1 MNGCSPRSIAS
12 GRVVPS
18 GHTAQLNR
26 RRTEISSDP
35 IIDSSQPMPS
45 STAVVSSGA
54 TFCPETPVFE
64 TQAPRT
70 GGRTGRVLVPNSS
83 HGSIEGS
90 AQANRVLSSG
100 DEGDS
105 DMLPELTEQIR
116 KEEELRKKERA
127 QKELKEKK
135 LLWAAAQRKAT
146 EEKRKKAAAL
156 HDDDDEDELEIEVAM
171 ADSQSQSLEIVESQH
186 GQFNTGEQLRKAV
199 VKDRLHAAIS
209 PFKPS
214 SASKAPKE
222 FRHPRKS
229 MPTTDSLIE
238 FVGKTD
244 LLGVKSKPAVPKSRA
259 SMPMIKKP
267 STFGPLDLKSKLL
280 KDVRL
285 EDAKTRR
292 ERDEEWEG
300 RGGHAGRKQQIEQ
313 AAKLKQLGGEKALEE
328 WAKKGIEV
336 AEAGGM
342 VRAEAEYEDEEE
354 GEEEDEDYKPEEQD
368 ADGDAEMD
376 DDEQQG
382 ENAPAKVER
391 SRSSSVEPNTEDED
405 KENRVIEDKE
415 NVPPPRKARAA
426 LADNDD
432 LFSPHHSSEAE
443 EEPEDKEN
451 APPPRAQEDA
461 EDDVDDDDLFGLRPA
476 KKHTA
481 RRIVAD
487 EDEDEDSAV
496 PSKDEN
502 VPPRRSPLKFDAFDD
517 DERPP
522 RPEGLPFGGAGGK
535 MLMFNSSAE
544 SLVDGGAE
552 KGKTAAGIDDG
563 FDMSD
568 ADAEIEGDGFTQL
581 FALESVSVSRYH
593 FPRLPKLM
601 IV

>member
-1 MNGCSPRSIAS
+1 MDSDEEGEAVERPTKLSRRSLAADTSRSSVSPQQAERMFDSPSAKIDGSPPSTPPEDPDATAAAPDVSSSALSKSKKGKRVSSAGKPKKLSKKEQQNMWMETEILKAQAPLHVPEEEREQPRLSMTDLFQRISIAS
-12 GRVVPS
+12 GKVVPS
-18 GHTAQLNR
+18 GHTAQFNR

-64 TQAPRT
+64 TQPPGT

-105 DMLPELTEQIR
+105 DMLPDLAEQIR
-116 KEEELRKKERA
+116 REEELRKRERA

-135 LLWAAAQRKAT
+135 LLWAAQQRKAT
-146 EEKRKKAAAL
+146 EEKRMKAAAL
-156 HDDDDEDELEIEVAM
+156 LDDDDDDEDELEIEVAM

-199 VKDRLHAAIS
+199 VKDRLHAAVS

-229 MPTTDSLIE
+229 MPTTDSFIE
-238 FVGKTD
+238 FLGKTD
-244 LLGVKSKPAVPKSRA
+244 LLGVKSKPVVPKSRA

-267 STFGPLDLKSKLL
+267 STFGPLDLRSKLL
-280 KDVRL
+280 NDVKL
-285 EDAKTRR
+285 ADAKTRR

-342 VRAEAEYEDEEE
+342 IRAEVEYEEEEE
-354 GEEEDEDYKPEEQD
+354 GEEEDEDYKPEEQ
-368 ADGDAEMD
+368 DGDAEMD

-382 ENAPAKVER
+382 ENAPARVER

-415 NVPPPRKARAA
+415 N
-426 LADNDD
+426 
-432 LFSPHHSSEAE
+432 
-443 EEPEDKEN
+443 
-451 APPPRAQEDA
+451 
-461 EDDVDDDDLFGLRPA
+461 
-476 KKHTA
+476 
-481 RRIVAD
+481 
-487 EDEDEDSAV
+487 
-496 PSKDEN
+496 
-502 VPPRRSPLKFDAFDD
+502 
-517 DERPP
+517 
-522 RPEGLPFGGAGGK
+522 
-535 MLMFNSSAE
+535 
-544 SLVDGGAE
+544 
-552 KGKTAAGIDDG
+552 
-563 FDMSD
+563 
-568 ADAEIEGDGFTQL
+568 
-581 FALESVSVSRYH
+581 
-593 FPRLPKLM
+593 
-601 IV
+601 